1 MRDMVRAAFVSAM
14 VLCCA
19 VRAAA
24 SPLIL
29 EDDPSGLL
37 GLDLDDVF
45 ARLGAPSSVAVVR
58 GGEAWQADVA
68 FVYAEG
74 YTLLL
79 YENRVWQ
86 IKLAKPY
93 AGSIYGL
100 FLGDS
105 ADKACSILGQP
116 FETGT
121 DYLVFRMPYKAFP
134 VRLRL
139 SLAEGNIVDVYIYRS
154 DV

>member
-1 MRDMVRAAFVSAM
+1 LTALVWLSGE
-14 VLCCA
+14 
-19 VRAAA
+19 AAA
-24 SPLIL
+24 APPVLD
-29 EDDPSGLL
+29 DDPSGLL
-37 GLDLDDVF
+37 GLTLDAVYTK
-45 ARLGAPSSVAVVR
+45 LGPPSSVAALR
-58 GGEAWQADVA
+58 GDEAWQDDVA
-68 FVYAEG
+68 FLYTEG
-74 YTLLL
+74 YTLVV

-86 IKLAKPY
+86 IRFTRPY
-93 AGSIYGL
+93 AGSIFGL

-121 DYLVFRMPYKAFP
+121 NYLVFRMPYKAFP

-139 SLAEGNIVDVYIYRS
+139 CLAEGSIVDAYVYRS